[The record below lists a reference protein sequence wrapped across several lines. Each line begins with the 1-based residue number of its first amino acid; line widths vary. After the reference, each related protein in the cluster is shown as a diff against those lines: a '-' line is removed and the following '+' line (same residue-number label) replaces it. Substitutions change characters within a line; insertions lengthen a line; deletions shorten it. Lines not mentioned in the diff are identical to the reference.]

1 MNWAIE
7 LRKLSTQLEYL
18 INAHLSPSLLTPSLS
33 LSPPF
38 SASPTPFLSLSPLSP
53 SPHTLGAALGVALN
67 LIWQFDLPSWLLV
80 PLLASAATL
89 VGLLYPYVIGEKY
102 ADAPDTS
109 KVMRC
114 VAVSVGIY
122 QATIVSLI
130 QAVDNAPG
138 MVEEDLVSRTTP
150 RTCTNAVHMYI

>member
-1 MNWAIE
+1 M
-7 LRKLSTQLEYL
+7 
-18 INAHLSPSLLTPSLS
+18 
-33 LSPPF
+33 
-38 SASPTPFLSLSPLSP
+38 PTPPSSL
-53 SPHTLGAALGVALN
+53 HTSTTHTYTGAALAVALN

-89 VGLLYPYVIGEKY
+89 VGLLYPYVIGENY

-122 QATIVSLI
+122 QATIVSLYGKLDTI
-130 QAVDNAPG
+130 MGSFNIVDCNIVFMTIVHTLYIFVQIIFIEGSSSLTNPKPGGIHPRGAVALR
-138 MVEEDLVSRTTP
+138 VWFVT
-150 RTCTNAVHMYI
+150 Y